1 MFVNNSYIDV
11 YCDMVADGW
20 TVVQRRL
27 DGSTDFYRDWSDY
40 KKGFGR
46 VSGEYWLGNDNIFN
60 ILNGKSYSL
69 RFDIEDFSGEWRYAQ
84 YNTFKIAD
92 ESEGYKITLAGYTG
106 NAGDAMLDTQ
116 DILTGYRF
124 STKDRDIV
132 SYFGQK
138 CSKMH
143 SGGWWY
149 QEEAV
154 SVCTTVNPNGRY
166 YLGSGIQCTLVSSGF
181 QRKNHS
187 KA

>member
-1 MFVNNSYIDV
+1 
-11 YCDMVADGW
+11 
-20 TVVQRRL
+20 
-27 DGSTDFYRDWSDY
+27 
-40 KKGFGR
+40 
-46 VSGEYWLGNDNIFN
+46 
-60 ILNGKSYSL
+60 
-69 RFDIEDFSGEWRYAQ
+69 
-84 YNTFKIAD
+84 
-92 ESEGYKITLAGYTG
+92 
-106 NAGDAMLDTQ
+106 MLDTQ

-166 YLGSGIQCTLVSSGF
+166 YLGIGDSMYASVFWFPTKESFKGMKSVTMKIKYFWLHHFVNSSDTSRNLRISSYVLKKTHIF
-181 QRKNHS
+181 FLILTSELRHIFIFFSLKCLLYLFF
-187 KA
+187 K